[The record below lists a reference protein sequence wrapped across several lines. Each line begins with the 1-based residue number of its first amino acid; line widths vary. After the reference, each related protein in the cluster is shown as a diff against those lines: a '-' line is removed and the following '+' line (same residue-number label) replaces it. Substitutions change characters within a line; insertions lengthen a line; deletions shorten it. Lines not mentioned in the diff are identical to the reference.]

1 MDFKKTY
8 RKYNIF
14 ILIILSFLVVGTM
27 CQGALLS
34 PDVDDKMV
42 GQEKAFEFTSGY
54 QATTEAGVASVIAMV
69 IKGFL
74 GLLGIIFVILLIIAG
89 QKWMTAGGEEEKV
102 NEAKDTIKRA
112 IIGLIIIVAAY
123 SITYFVFRNL
133 GGIGDTTAF

>member
-1 MDFKKTY
+1 M
-8 RKYNIF
+8 
-14 ILIILSFLVVGTM
+14 
-27 CQGALLS
+27 S
-34 PDVDDKMV
+34 PDLDDRMV

-74 GLLGIIFVILLIIAG
+74 GLLGIIFVILLVIAG

-112 IIGLIIIVAAY
+112 IIGLIIVVAAY
-123 SITYFVFRNL
+123 SITYFVFKSL
-133 GGIGDTTAF
+133 